1 MASNNQ
7 IIVIGRVANAASEEV
22 KHLSNGSTVAEIR
35 LAVPRHGKAAGQ
47 EITDWIACKFW
58 DRQAEILSD
67 YVNKGDLLSVTGSL
81 RVDHWETPEGNRRQR
96 YYIQAE
102 NFQMLGSRRRPK
114 NTDNSPEK
122 SAEKS
127 ELVAAA

>member
-7 IIVIGRVANAASEEV
+7 IVVIGRVGNAIAEEL
-22 KHLSNGSTVAEIR
+22 KHLSNGSTVAELR
-35 LAVPRHGKAAGQ
+35 LAVPRHGKSSDGQ
-47 EITDWIACKFW
+47 EITDWINCKFW

-67 YVNKGDLLSVTGSL
+67 YVHKGDLLSVTGSL

-102 NFQMLGSRRRPK
+102 NFQMLGGRRRQK
-114 NTDNSPEK
+114 TTQNE
-122 SAEKS
+122 S
-127 ELVAAA
+127 EAAAA

>member
-7 IIVIGRVANAASEEV
+7 IIVIGRVGNAVAEEI
-22 KHLSNGSTVAEIR
+22 KHLASGSTVAEIR
-35 LAVPRHGKAAGQ
+35 LAVPRHGKAEGQ
-47 EITDWIACKFW
+47 EVTDWIACKFW

-67 YVNKGDLLSVTGSL
+67 YVNKGDLLSVTGAL

-102 NFQMLGSRRRPK
+102 NFQMLGGRRR
-114 NTDNSPEK
+114 NRGEEK
-122 SAEKS
+122 ATES
-127 ELVAAA
+127 ERELAAA

>member
-7 IIVIGRVANAASEEV
+7 IVVIGRVGNAIMEDL
-22 KHLSNGSTVAEIR
+22 KHLSNGSTVAEVR
-35 LAVPRHGKAAGQ
+35 LAVPRHGKSADGQ

-67 YVNKGDLLSVTGSL
+67 FVHKGDLLSVTGSL
-81 RVDHWETPEGNRRQR
+81 RVDQWESPEGLRRQR

-102 NFQMLGSRRRPK
+102 NFQILGGRRRK
-114 NTDNSPEK
+114 TGE
-122 SAEKS
+122 ATET
-127 ELVAAA
+127 VAAAA